1 MSQITRGREM
11 RSQGIRNGGG
21 VCVYSDDTV
30 VLLRLVDVERTSCC
44 LVEARVLSSSFGLL
58 VVDLCLRD

>member
-1 MSQITRGREM
+1 M

-44 LVEARVLSSSFGLL
+44 LVEARALSSSFGLL
-58 VVDLCLRD
+58 VVDFCLRD